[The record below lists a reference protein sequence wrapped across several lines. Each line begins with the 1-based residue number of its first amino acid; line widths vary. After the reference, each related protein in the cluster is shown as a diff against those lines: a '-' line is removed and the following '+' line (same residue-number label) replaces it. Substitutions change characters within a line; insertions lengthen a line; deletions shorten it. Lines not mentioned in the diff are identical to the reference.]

1 MTMATSPEI
10 PTRRFKVILEW
21 DATDDVWVSLVPTLG
36 YLSTYGDTRQ
46 EALDQTRE
54 AIIGYLEAAE
64 KEGMPTP
71 TADSDAEIVE
81 LEVAGP

>member
-1 MTMATSPEI
+1 MATPGK
-10 PTRRFKVILEW
+10 R
-21 DATDDVWVSLVPTLG
+21 
-36 YLSTYGDTRQ
+36 LSTK
-46 EALDQTRE
+46 
-54 AIIGYLEAAE
+54 LEAAE